1 MDDFKRLGWLI
12 GNAVILAIWIG
23 SISVITQSLGLLDG
37 QLTTFTKV
45 LAVII
50 LIVQWFGGFFVS
62 YFILKYIKDKLSK

>member
-12 GNAVILAIWIG
+12 GNAIILATWIG

-37 QLTTFTKV
+37 DSTFTKV

-62 YFILKYIKDKLSK
+62 YFVLKYIKDKLSK

>member
-12 GNAVILAIWIG
+12 GNAIILATWIG

-37 QLTTFTKV
+37 DSTFTKV

-62 YFILKYIKDKLSK
+62 YFVLKYIKDKLIK